1 MLRFKLTKYGDY
13 MLSSLLRTYA
23 RAVDGGLTWKQSL
36 NVAYIQVAIVVND
49 FFPLIAFGALL
60 VGASSF
66 GIYIS
71 FAYGGFEIW
80 LGIISFL
87 FSVAFGAFGAVA
99 VSERFVLPIFT
110 RYGLWFLLVIAINST
125 LYYSLPESVVW
136 EPVWLVATFPTV
148 LAILGSTYLFY
159 KDTMSF
165 AFYIENTKRVNLAD
179 KIPFRVRAPIIRMAA
194 EDKYVW
200 IKTEKGECELRI
212 TLSDAIAAVNASGV
226 QVHRSHW
233 VRNDYINTLEKEGR
247 SFYLHVCDNK
257 VPVSAKKVDVVKR
270 IVEQNRLNV
279 HDPLALLR
287 SDAQLRDGQRQFR
300 DFYGKNA
307 PERIS

>member
-1 MLRFKLTKYGDY
+1 
-13 MLSSLLRTYA
+13 MLSKLMKTYA

-49 FFPLIAFGALL
+49 FFPQVAFGALL

-71 FAYGGFEIW
+71 VAYGGFEIW

-99 VSERFVLPIFT
+99 VSERFVLPMFS
-110 RYGLWFLLVIAINST
+110 RYGLWFLLVISIHST

-148 LAILGSTYLFY
+148 LAIMGGIYLFY

-165 AFYIENTKRVNLAD
+165 AFYIENSKRVNLAD
-179 KIPFRVRAPIIRMAA
+179 KIPFSVRAPIIRMVA

-200 IKTEKGECELRI
+200 VKTEKGECELRI
-212 TLSDAIAAVNASGV
+212 TLSDAIAAVDGSGV

-233 VRNDYINTLEKEGR
+233 VRNDYINALEKDGR
-247 SFYLHVCDNK
+247 SFYLHVCDTK
-257 VPVSAKKVDVVKR
+257 VPVSAKKVDIVKR
-270 IVEQNRLNV
+270 IVEQNRRHCEVV
-279 HDPLALLR
+279 HA
-287 SDAQLRDGQRQFR
+287 A
-300 DFYGKNA
+300 
-307 PERIS
+307 